1 MSRYEIDDDDQPYVV
16 IEQQTTSVMPF
27 ILGLAIGAGAALLL
41 APRSGAATRR
51 DMRRRAERVRR
62 AAEQVATDVTDTVT
76 QTFDDA
82 RQRVEDKIDDARQA
96 IDLKREQ
103 VNRAVNAGREA
114 AQVARAELEQ
124 RIAQSKAAYTTP
136 TPTPARPASRRRA
149 SAGSEGSEEG

>member
-1 MSRYEIDDDDQPYVV
+1 MARYEFDDDDQPYLVV
-16 IEQQTTSVMPF
+16 EQHTTSVMPF
-27 ILGLAIGAGAALLL
+27 IVGLAIGAGAALLF

-51 DMRRRAERVRR
+51 DLRRRAERVRR
-62 AAEQVATDVTDTVT
+62 AAEKVASDVTNTVT
-76 QTFDDA
+76 ETFDDA

-124 RIAQSKAAYTTP
+124 RIAQSKAAYSTP
-136 TPTPARPASRRRA
+136 TRPATRRRA